1 MEDLK
6 FKTAEQVMTHRFN
19 SERETDFESNYNK
32 GFSMNINGYRI
43 SVQFGPGN
51 YISDMNIRRQMKH
64 RDTMNYNIFGTD
76 TAEVMIWGRDDE
88 PLFNLVPFDHD
99 TDGYDQEMFDAQGGH
114 IDQVFG
120 YCSSDCVARMIGC
133 LASFSDDDPRR
144 AIVQIYKGFTS
155 KLDK

>member
-1 MEDLK
+1 
-6 FKTAEQVMTHRFN
+6 
-19 SERETDFESNYNK
+19 
-32 GFSMNINGYRI
+32 
-43 SVQFGPGN
+43 
-51 YISDMNIRRQMKH
+51 
-64 RDTMNYNIFGTD
+64 
-76 TAEVMIWGRDDE
+76 MIWGRDDA

-99 TDGYDQEMFDAQGGH
+99 TNEYDQELFDAQGGH

-144 AIVQIYKGFTS
+144 AIAQIYKGFTS

>member
-6 FKTAEQVMTHRFN
+6 FKTAEQVMTYRFTN
-19 SERETDFESNYNK
+19 NETDFESYLNK
-32 GFSMNINGYRI
+32 GFAMNINGYRI
-43 SVQFGPGN
+43 SVQYGPGN
-51 YISDMNIRRQMKH
+51 YISDMNIRRQMD
-64 RDTMNYNIFGTD
+64 RNDTMNYKVFGTD
-76 TAEVMIWGRDDE
+76 DAEVMIWGRDDE
-88 PLFNLVPFDHD
+88 PLFNLVPFNHD
-99 TDGYDQEMFDAQGGH
+99 TDEYDQEMFDAQGGH

-120 YCSSDCVARMIGC
+120 CCSSDCVARMIGC

>member
-6 FKTAEQVMTHRFN
+6 FKTAAQVMKHSNTEGRDA
-19 SERETDFESNYNK
+19 DFYTNHNK
-32 GFSMNINGYRI
+32 GYAMAINGYRI
-43 SVQFGPGN
+43 SVQWGPSN
-51 YISDMNIRRQMKH
+51 YVDKEIRNNDYDAPMQH
-64 RDTMNYNIFGTD
+64 SIWGCD

-99 TDGYDQEMFDAQGGH
+99 TNEYDQELFDAQGGH

-120 YCSSDCVARMIGC
+120 YCDSDCVARMIGC